1 MAKSDPKITIA
12 PELSLALDALAK
24 LEKTSKRALIEE
36 ILRRGLRRNEVEM
49 QILDLVKTMATQT
62 VLTSDRIE
70 LIADFI
76 ADRLSHQ
83 RVG

>member
-12 PELSLALDALAK
+12 PELSLALDAVAK

-49 QILDLVKTMATQT
+49 QVLDLVKTMAAQA
-62 VLTSDRIE
+62 VLTGDRIE
-70 LIADFI
+70 SIADYI
-76 ADRLSHQ
+76 ADRLSDQ
-83 RVG
+83 GIR

>member
-12 PELSLALDALAK
+12 PDLSLALDAVAK

-49 QILDLVKTMATQT
+49 QILDLVKTMAAQT

-70 LIADFI
+70 SIADFI

-83 RVG
+83 RVE